1 MATKNFVARH
11 RRRVTRAGGLLLL
24 ALACFACS
32 TIPSPEQR
40 RQLADELAA
49 LHGWQATRLPAENF
63 SLIAYHAERFV
74 PAERLTVYIEGD
86 GFAWISPSQPSSDPT
101 PRDPLALRLALVQP
115 EGNAAYLARPC
126 QYVDA
131 AAQCNSRYW
140 RGARFAPEVVAATN
154 RAIDTL
160 KQRFGARR
168 LTLVGY
174 SGGAAVALLAAGRRD
189 DVDGVVTVA
198 GNLDHRA
205 WTTHHRLTPLAD
217 SLDPVDQLDALAL
230 IPQWHFVGGRDDNIT
245 PKLVQDFAQRFPDQ
259 QQPRVHIEPT
269 FDHRCCWAET
279 WPALWRTTMDAGTP
293 NP

>member
-1 MATKNFVARH
+1 MARR

-49 LHGWQATRLPAENF
+49 QRGWQPVRLPAENF
-63 SLIAYHAERFV
+63 DLIAYHAGRFA

-86 GFAWISPSQPSSDPT
+86 GFAWVSPSQPSSDPT
-101 PRDPLALRLALVQP
+101 PRDPLALRLALAQP

-131 AAQCNSRYW
+131 AATQCASRYW
-140 RGARFAPEVVAATN
+140 RGARFAQEVISATN
-154 RAIDTL
+154 QAIDAL
-160 KQRFGARR
+160 KQRLGAHR

-174 SGGAAVALLAAGRRD
+174 SGGAAVALLAAARRD
-189 DVDGVVTVA
+189 DVDRVMTVA

-205 WTTHHRLTPLAD
+205 WTTHHRLTPLAE
-217 SLDPVDQLDALAL
+217 SLDPVDQLDALVT

-245 PKLVQDFAQRFPDQ
+245 PALVQDFAQRFPTQ
-259 QQPRVHIEPT
+259 QRPRVHIEQT

-279 WPALWRTTMDAGTP
+279 WPALWRTTAHTGTP